1 LKQAQDTVKEKNFEN
16 FLDKKS
22 NLSTSSIWLL
32 RYGNNLIN
40 EYVNLES
47 KIKQVKSLKDPDEE
61 MEELLQDWVN
71 HIVKV
76 PPKKKTLSPQAIK
89 QYANAVNEYLKYH
102 RFSIEIKNLT
112 FPKQLQEEKYAVTVN
127 EIQQILKV
135 ANWNK
140 QAYYLCLISTGARPR
155 EILGLTKNDVEWT
168 GDKYKAI
175 IPAKLTKKG
184 LSRTVFFSKECTP
197 FLNQL
202 MKRDG
207 DNVFP
212 HQSNLKTAISNED
225 VVFGRYC
232 DKIGFTKRYETTG
245 YRKIT
250 LYSFRSFFFT
260 KSLDFLK
267 DDIAHAMI
275 GHGAYLNQ
283 YQRRTDEQKKQLWD
297 EIEPEILIFDQS
309 KKEQKIRDLEVA
321 LKQNK
326 EQEEINEFQKDE
338 IERLAQ
344 AVDYLMKKEHLKQ
357 IEN

>member
-1 LKQAQDTVKEKNFEN
+1 MKQVQNTVKEKTFEN

-22 NLSTSSIWLL
+22 NLSQSSIWLL
-32 RYGNNLIN
+32 KYGNKLIN
-40 EYVNLES
+40 EYVDLEL

-61 MEELLQDWVN
+61 MEEILQDWVN

-76 PPKKKTLSPQAIK
+76 PPKKKKLTPQAIK

-102 RFSIEIKNLT
+102 RFSIEVKNLT
-112 FPKQLQEEKYAVTVN
+112 FPKQLQEEKYAITVN

-155 EILGLTKNDVEWT
+155 EILGLTKNDVEWV

-212 HQSNLKTAISNED
+212 HQPNLKTAISNED

-232 DKIGFTKRYETTG
+232 DKIGFTQRYETTG
-245 YRKIT
+245 YRKIS

-260 KSLDFLK
+260 KSLDYLK

-275 GHGAYLNQ
+275 GHGAYLGQ

-297 EIEPEILIFDQS
+297 ELEPEILIFDQS

-321 LKQNK
+321 LKQN
-326 EQEEINEFQKDE
+326 QDQQEINEFQKDE
-338 IERLAQ
+338 IERLTH
-344 AVDYLMKKEHLKQ
+344 AVDYLMKKEESKKIQ
-357 IEN
+357 N